1 MILESAILG
10 LLVGLLAR
18 GSFRSILHK
27 KIRHIWLVFVSV
39 ASELFVSTGLMTRW
53 LVDSEW
59 AKAQPLLQGGAVALV
74 FFALLQF
81 GSLFAFLFINFQKPG
96 LRLVLFGSLLNA
108 ITILANGGRMPIG
121 AALGRNLAPAALQA
135 AIDRISASPNYLY
148 APNGA
153 PLLFLGDI
161 LRVRLLSSY
170 MISIGDIFISIGV
183 FFFAWYLVRRPRK
196 FQSARNTRRLS
207 TPHFSKVK
215 RTERQT

>member
-1 MILESAILG
+1 MHDVILESAILG

-18 GSFRSILHK
+18 GSFRFILHK
-27 KIRHIWLVFVSV
+27 RFQHIWLVFVSV
-39 ASELFVSTGLMTRW
+39 ACELFVSSGLMNRW

-59 AKAQPLLQGGAVALV
+59 AKARPLLQGGVVALV

-81 GSLFAFLFINFQKPG
+81 GSLFAFLLIHFHKPG
-96 LRLVLFGSLLNA
+96 LRLVLIGSLLNA

-121 AALGRNLAPAALQA
+121 AALGRNLDPAALQA

-161 LRVRLLSSY
+161 LPVHLLSAY
-170 MISIGDIFISIGV
+170 MISIGDILISFGV
-183 FFFAWYLVRRPRK
+183 FFFAWYLVRRPK
-196 FQSARNTRRLS
+196 KSNSSRNTRSAL
-207 TPHFSKVK
+207 
-215 RTERQT
+215 